1 MNRTE
6 QGASQIR
13 KTIILIREVM
23 EIPENKITKENDFEK
38 YEKDMIEMFPVFAE
52 KFPALF
58 DKTIK
63 DEDLSLLNI
72 ILTGHVKVSRGEL
85 TKEQA
90 EEEIGKGVMN
100 GLAYN
105 NGF

>member
-1 MNRTE
+1 MNITE
-6 QGASQIR
+6 HKASQIR
-13 KTIILIREVM
+13 KTIILIKEVIELADIK
-23 EIPENKITKENDFEK
+23 EIKEESQEK
-38 YEKDMIEMFPVFAE
+38 YEETLKEMFPVFAE
-52 KFPALF
+52 KFPATF
-58 DKTIK
+58 EKTINN
-63 DEDLSLLNI
+63 EDLSLLNVV
-72 ILTGHVKVSRGEL
+72 LNGHIKVSRGEL